1 MVWTPSVGHV
11 VSTHA
16 SQSRTADE
24 AALTEAAVDLAADWL
39 RRARSDQRW
48 SERRTVR
55 RLQGIIDDPDGI
67 AFTMQFV
74 DRVARHRDDAAAAR
88 ELQALVRGAE
98 LPAFLSPVDR
108 GLLRAGAALAPRVPT
123 LVMPMARRRMRQLVG
138 HLVVDAE
145 PRPMRRHL
153 RTQRGEGFD
162 LNVNLLGEMVLG
174 DAEAAR
180 RFDRTLALVDDPD
193 VDYVSVKLSSITAQ
207 IDLWSF
213 DVTLARVEERLRALM
228 TRAGAS
234 TPPTFVNLDMEEYRD
249 LELTL
254 RAFMTVLDEPALRH
268 LTAGIVL
275 QCYLPDAFDALGRLS
290 AWAADRHAD
299 GGGVVKVRLVK
310 GANLA
315 MEKVDAATHGWHQ
328 APYPSKD
335 DVDASYK
342 KCVDWVLRPEHLRGL
357 RVGVASHNLFDV
369 AWAHLLAAGRGVS
382 ASVEMEMLHG
392 IAPAQARAVRDDSGG
407 LRLYTPVVSRR
418 DFDIAISYLFR
429 RLEENTSTE
438 NFLRHLW
445 TLEPGSSEFARQADR
460 FRRAVARRRE
470 VDTTPR
476 RAAGP
481 LPVPSDEFANEP
493 DTDPSLPAT
502 QEWLRSV
509 RHLAPTP
516 VQAALVTDVAVVDE
530 AIERARAAQPAWA
543 QRGAAERRAVLRAV
557 ADELAARRGELL
569 ATMCHEGRK
578 TFAEADPEISEAIDF
593 ARWYA
598 DQALEIERLERTQ
611 GARFTPFGVVVVAPP
626 WNFPVAIPAGG
637 VLAGLAAGN
646 AVLFK
651 PSLETPRCA
660 EVVAQACWAAGV
672 PSDVLQLVR
681 TPDNEVGQGLVTGAD
696 AVVLTGSWET
706 ATLFRS
712 WKPDMRLIA
721 ETSGKNALV
730 ITPQAD
736 IDLAA
741 ADLVRSAFGHSG
753 QKCSAASLAI
763 LVGDLAD
770 DERFIEKV
778 VDAATSLRVGWPDEP
793 GVTMGP
799 TIGPADGKLL
809 DALTR
814 LGRGESWV
822 LEPRRLD
829 ESGALWSPGIKQGV
843 VAGSEFHRTEYFGP
857 VLGIMRAV
865 DLADAIALQNA
876 VPYGLTGGLHSLDP
890 AEVQAWLD
898 RVQVGN
904 AYVNRHIT
912 GAIVRRQPFGGWKRS
927 SVGPGAKAGGPDYLL
942 QLGTWHDTADAA
954 TEPTDDQH
962 WWTTHYGATHDPTGL
977 FCEQNA
983 LRYLPRPNVVVRV
996 GHDGDVADAL
1006 RTLAAAR
1013 VAGVRPTVS
1022 AAAPHLLPDESGSVA
1037 DDDAFADSL
1046 TGLRFGRVR
1055 HVGVAPTHL
1064 RATAAQAEVDLVD
1077 EPVVTSGRLEM
1088 RWYLREQA
1096 ISRTLHR
1103 FGNLLDL
1110 S

>member
-1 MVWTPSVGHV
+1 VTGTPSVGHV

-16 SQSRTADE
+16 SPPRTSDE

-39 RRARSDQRW
+39 RRARGDQRW

-67 AFTMQFV
+67 SFTMQFV

-88 ELQALVRGAE
+88 ELAALVRHTD

-108 GLLRAGAALAPRVPT
+108 GLLRAGAALAPRAPSI
-123 LVMPMARRRMRQLVG
+123 VMPMARRRMRQLVG

-153 RTQRGEGFD
+153 RAQRREGFE

-174 DAEAAR
+174 DGEAAR
-180 RFDRTLALVDDPD
+180 RFDRTLTLVDDPG
-193 VDYVSVKLSSITAQ
+193 VDYVSVKLSSIAAQ
-207 IDLWSF
+207 LDLWSF

-228 TRAGAS
+228 TRAAAS

-254 RAFMTVLDEPALRH
+254 RAFMTVLDEPPLQH

-275 QCYLPDAFDALGRLS
+275 QCYLPDAFGALHRLS
-290 AWAADRHAD
+290 AWAAERHAG

-315 MEKVDAATHGWHQ
+315 MEKVDAATHGWYQ
-328 APYPSKD
+328 APYPTKD
-335 DVDASYK
+335 DVDANYK
-342 KCVDWVLRPEHLRGL
+342 RCLDWVLRPEHLRGL

-369 AWAHLLAAGRGVS
+369 AWAHLLAARRGVS

-392 IAPAQARAVRDDSGG
+392 IAPAQARAVRDDSRG
-407 LRLYTPVVSRR
+407 LRLYTPVVSRK
-418 DFDIAISYLFR
+418 DFDIAIGYLFR

-460 FRRAVARRRE
+460 FRRAVARHVD
-470 VDTTPR
+470 VDTSPR

-481 LPVPSDEFANEP
+481 LPVPAEGFENEP
-493 DTDPSLPAT
+493 DTDPSLPST
-502 QEWLRSV
+502 QDWLRSV
-509 RHLAPTP
+509 RDITPSP
-516 VQAALVTDVAVVDE
+516 VQAPLVTDASEVDE
-530 AIERARAAQPAWA
+530 AIERARSAQPAWA
-543 QRGAAERRAVLRAV
+543 QRSATERRALLRAV

-598 DQALEIERLERTQ
+598 EQSLEIERLERTQ
-611 GARFTPFGVVVVAPP
+611 GALFTPLGVVAVVPP

-637 VLAGLAAGN
+637 VLAALAAGN

-672 PSDVLQLVR
+672 PPDVLQLVR
-681 TPDNEVGQGLVTGAD
+681 TPDDEVGQRLVTGAD
-696 AVVLTGSWET
+696 AVILTGSWET
-706 ATLFRS
+706 AMLFRS
-712 WKPDMRLIA
+712 WKPDMRLFA
-721 ETSGKNALV
+721 ETSGKNAMV

-770 DERFIEKV
+770 DARFIEKV
-778 VDAATSLRVGWPDEP
+778 VDAATSLRLGRPDEP

-799 TIGPADGKLL
+799 TIAPVSGKLL

-829 ESGALWSPGIKQGV
+829 EAGALWSPGIKEGV
-843 VAGSEFHRTEYFGP
+843 VAGSEFHQTEYFGP

-876 VPYGLTGGLHSLDP
+876 VPYGLTGGIHSLDP
-890 AEVQAWLD
+890 AEVDAWLASA
-898 RVQVGN
+898 QVGN

-942 QLGTWHDTADAA
+942 QLGTWCDTGDEA
-954 TEPTDDQH
+954 TAPTDDAH
-962 WWTTHYGATHDPTGL
+962 WWRTYYGISHDPTGL

-983 LRYLPRPNVVVRV
+983 LRYLPRPDVLVRV
-996 GHDGDVADAL
+996 GLDGDPDAAR
-1006 RTLAAAR
+1006 RTLAAAKA
-1013 VAGVRPTVS
+1013 AGVRPMVS
-1022 AAAPHLLPDESGSVA
+1022 AAAPALLPDPSGSVE
-1037 DDDAFADSL
+1037 DDDTFAARL
-1046 TGLRFGRVR
+1046 PEVRFGRVR
-1055 HVGVAPTHL
+1055 HVGGAPTAL
-1064 RATAAQAEVDLVD
+1064 RAAAAAAEVDVVD

-1103 FGNLLDL
+1103 FGNLLDV